1 MPTKPDT
8 WFIALESAL
17 VSGVQTHQLV
27 FKLQTDRRAQA
38 SEILRGLCWEMAQ
51 YPMYPSQLPYLPTSG
66 MNPMYMQI
74 PGNYPANYCMP
85 VLGTVN
91 NLGMYGGNIPMGVNN
106 YGQQTPNVTT
116 QNTQEES
123 KEPNRDNVST
133 SPQLPENNVASAAET
148 SDERA
153 EYIEELNKERD
164 NLEQCK
170 EKESSHVRRLI
181 ERGLLVIQ

>member
-1 MPTKPDT
+1 M
-8 WFIALESAL
+8 
-17 VSGVQTHQLV
+17 
-27 FKLQTDRRAQA
+27 
-38 SEILRGLCWEMAQ
+38 
-51 YPMYPSQLPYLPTSG
+51 LPYLPTSG

-74 PGNYPANYCMP
+74 PGNYCMP

-106 YGQQTPNVTT
+106 YGQQTQAVTT
-116 QNTQEES
+116 QINSEES

-133 SPQLPENNVASAAET
+133 SPQLPENNVSSPAET

-164 NLEQCK
+164 NLDQGK

-181 ERGLLVIQ
+181 ERGLLALR

>member
-1 MPTKPDT
+1 
-8 WFIALESAL
+8 
-17 VSGVQTHQLV
+17 
-27 FKLQTDRRAQA
+27 
-38 SEILRGLCWEMAQ
+38 
-51 YPMYPSQLPYLPTSG
+51 
-66 MNPMYMQI
+66 
-74 PGNYPANYCMP
+74 
-85 VLGTVN
+85 
-91 NLGMYGGNIPMGVNN
+91 MGVNN

-181 ERGLLVIQ
+181 ERGLLDIIQ